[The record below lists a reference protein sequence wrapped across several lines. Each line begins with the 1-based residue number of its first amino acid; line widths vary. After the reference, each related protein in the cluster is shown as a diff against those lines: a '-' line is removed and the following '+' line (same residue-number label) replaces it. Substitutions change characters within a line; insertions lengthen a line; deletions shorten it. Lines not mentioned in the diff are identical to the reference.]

1 MKSVNCSFSVSVT
14 DWSDARA
21 ALFTDDGCENAGAFL
36 CGLSRTE
43 QGGRLLAREFV
54 PVPADLYRARQ
65 PFHLEVAP
73 QFYNDLVTRCERT
86 GLHLV
91 IVHSH
96 PMHGDARYS
105 ASDDH
110 GESRLLAI
118 LQMLLP
124 QSVVASLVVTRDD
137 VTGRR
142 FLSGR
147 FAPLSG
153 MRVVGSSITST
164 RFTKNR
170 REGAV
175 ESRYDRQV
183 RAFGEAGQRLLSSLR
198 VAVVGLGGTGSIVA
212 EQLARIGV
220 GHLILIDHDQ
230 VDETNLTRVL
240 GARDRDV
247 GRPKVSTL
255 HRHLSGIARG
265 TIEEIY
271 ASALK
276 QDIVMSLRDC
286 DAVFSCVDNDRTR
299 AVLNRFAHQ
308 YQVPVIDMGVRI
320 DARTGRVTAAAG
332 RVSVIGNDLTCLRCS
347 HHLSSTRILAESL
360 PDAERERLAKE
371 GYVMGVEE
379 APPTVISLNTVVA
392 GLAVT
397 AFLNLFAKLTG
408 GCQPSDQMYDAT
420 SGSVFQVSTSHELGC
435 DVCDPHVGVKALGDA
450 QVVSAY

>member
-1 MKSVNCSFSVSVT
+1 MTSVNYTFSVAVT
-14 DWSDARA
+14 DWSSARA

-36 CGLSRTE
+36 CGIAKTE
-43 QGGRLLAREFV
+43 HGGRLLAREFI

-65 PFHLEVAP
+65 PFHLEIAP
-73 QFYNDLVTRCERT
+73 QFYNDLITRCEKA

-118 LQMLLP
+118 LQVLLP
-124 QSVVASLVVTRDD
+124 QSVVASLVVTRDN
-137 VTGRR
+137 VAGRR

-147 FAPLSG
+147 FATLSG

-164 RFTKNR
+164 HFTKKA
-170 REGAV
+170 GDDAV

-183 RAFGEAGQRLLSSLR
+183 RAFGEDGQRLLGALR

-220 GHLILIDHDQ
+220 GHLVLIDYDQ
-230 VDETNLTRVL
+230 VDETNLTRIL

-255 HRHLSGIARG
+255 RRHLSGIARG
-265 TIEEIY
+265 TVEEIY

-276 QDIVMSLRDC
+276 QETLMRLRDC

-299 AVLNRFAHQ
+299 AVLNRFAYQ
-308 YQVPVIDMGVRI
+308 YQMPVIDMGVRI
-320 DARTGRVTAAAG
+320 DARGGYVSAAAG

-360 PDAERERLAKE
+360 PVAERESLAKE

-392 GLAVT
+392 GLGVT

-408 GCQPSDQMYDAT
+408 GCQPADQMYDAT

-435 DVCDPHVGVKALGDA
+435 DVCDPHVGLKALGDA